1 MMYSPTTAVGSMKVT
16 YDEETV
22 SYGMKARRDIPIGVA
37 IKETCSSMSSDAALT
52 PGPSIIEGSVKQL
65 GPNVPRFILGPFRF
79 LNHDCSPNAQ
89 VSASESGLE
98 LLSEM
103 RQIYAIPDT
112 HAYVCIAVEMIHADA
127 DISVCYER
135 DGYYK
140 DGCRCKTCTGVDPRN
155 LSTLRQNVQAKKA
168 ERDAKAACD
177 VASEGAGIS
186 LPE

>member
-1 MMYSPTTAVGSMKVT
+1 MYSPTTAVGSMKVT

-22 SYGMKARRDIPIGVA
+22 SYGMKARHDIPFGVA
-37 IKETCSSMSSDAALT
+37 IKETCSSMSSDAAST

-79 LNHDCSPNAQ
+79 LNHDCNPNAQ

-103 RQIYAIPDT
+103 RKIYGIPDT
-112 HAYVCIAVEMIHADA
+112 HSYVCIALKTIHADA
-127 DISVCYER
+127 DISVSYER

-140 DGCRCKTCTGVDPRN
+140 DGCRCKTCTGRSPRD
-155 LSTLRQNVQAKKA
+155 LSILRQNAQAKKA
-168 ERDAKAACD
+168 ERDAKAACG
-177 VASEGAGIS
+177 VASEGAGMS